1 MGRGGLTPP
10 PLQTAPGPLVVSLG
24 CGGQWCWSIFFSLPS
39 SQRERK
45 RSHQRGKSLTRNHQ
59 SQESRVNVT
68 WAHQNLLSQT
78 PRSTLALENAP
89 VGGTSRGTT
98 ALAVRRGLGPCSAGS
113 RCTSS
118 ATRSQTWAV
127 LGCATTSTH
136 CLERATRASLTTPT
150 RTARGATRT
159 VGSVSR
165 TRSLDQTRRREA
177 AAKQGRTRST
187 ARPSKEIASTSAT
200 VIPTPLA
207 RRRPTWASLDST
219 GSASATRDTLEM
231 ESNAWTAMA
240 TSVLNLANK
249 LR

>member
-1 MGRGGLTPP
+1 MG
-10 PLQTAPGPLVVSLG
+10 
-24 CGGQWCWSIFFSLPS
+24 
-39 SQRERK
+39 QRERK
-45 RSHQRGKSLTRNHQ
+45 RSHQRVKSLARNHQ

-78 PRSTLALENAP
+78 PRSTLALENAL
-89 VGGTSRGTT
+89 VARKAS
-98 ALAVRRGLGPCSAGS
+98 APCSAGS
-113 RCTSS
+113 QCTSS
-118 ATRSQTWAV
+118 ATRNRTWAV
-127 LGCATTSTH
+127 LGCATTSTPS
-136 CLERATRASLTTPT
+136 LGRATRASPTTPT

-159 VGSVSR
+159 AGNASR

-219 GSASATRDTLEM
+219 GSASATRDTLET

-240 TSVLNLANK
+240 TSVPNLDNK

>member
-10 PLQTAPGPLVVSLG
+10 PLQTAPG
-24 CGGQWCWSIFFSLPS
+24 CGGQWCWSVFFSLPS

-45 RSHQRGKSLTRNHQ
+45 RSHQREKSLARNHQ
-59 SQESRVNVT
+59 SQELRVNVT

-98 ALAVRRGLGPCSAGS
+98 ALAARRVLGPCSAGS

-118 ATRSQTWAV
+118 ATRSLTWAV

-136 CLERATRASLTTPT
+136 YLGRAIRASLTTPT

-159 VGSVSR
+159 VGSASR

-177 AAKQGRTRST
+177 AAKQGQTRST
-187 ARPSKEIASTSAT
+187 ARPSKEIASISAT

-207 RRRPTWASLDST
+207 RRRPMWASLDST

-240 TSVLNLANK
+240 TSVPNLANK